1 MFIVCV
7 CVVKKKV
14 FGSTYAHVW
23 MHADTNVKI
32 IISPFCSSLSILEDS
47 AKTFLQSLS
56 GKQLEQCT
64 EDSGMIVND
73 GAKMTMEGRSIIGQ
87 IWYMR
92 HMIILCVH
100 RSVDRWKDGW
110 KDGCIDI
117 EL

>member
-7 CVVKKKV
+7 CSQKKV

-23 MHADTNVKI
+23 MHADTNVNI

-64 EDSGMIVND
+64 EDSGMIVYD
-73 GAKMTMEGRSIIGQ
+73 GAKMTMEGRSIIWQ
-87 IWYMR
+87 IWYMQY
-92 HMIILCVH
+92 MIIMCVH